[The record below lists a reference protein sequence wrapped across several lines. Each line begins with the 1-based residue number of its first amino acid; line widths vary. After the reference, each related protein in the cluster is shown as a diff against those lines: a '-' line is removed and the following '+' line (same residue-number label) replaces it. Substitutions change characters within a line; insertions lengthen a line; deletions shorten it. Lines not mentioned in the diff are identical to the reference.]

1 MSTQNPQTSQR
12 RALYST
18 GEGVRVKYTGQQQLQ
33 LQQFCNYK

>member
-12 RALYST
+12 RALST